1 MSAESKDLLTHLL
14 HKELSKRL
22 GSNMPRDLDIIK
34 KHRFFRKIDWAKLG
48 RHELEA
54 PIKPLVTDPS
64 LAENFSTEF
73 TEVAISPVV
82 TRSNWEFGRKG
93 SVAGNRGRENV
104 EKLFGGFSFQA
115 GSYMESYFRD
125 F

>member
-1 MSAESKDLLTHLL
+1 MSAESKDLLTRLL
-14 HKELSKRL
+14 RKEPSKRL

-34 KHRFFRKIDWAKLG
+34 KHRFFRKIDWAKLE
-48 RHELEA
+48 RRELEA

-73 TEVAISPVV
+73 TEAAISLVV
-82 TRSNWEFGRKG
+82 TRSNWEFRRKG
-93 SVAGNRGRENV
+93 SVAGNRGGENV
-104 EKLFGGFSFQA
+104 EELFGGFSFQA